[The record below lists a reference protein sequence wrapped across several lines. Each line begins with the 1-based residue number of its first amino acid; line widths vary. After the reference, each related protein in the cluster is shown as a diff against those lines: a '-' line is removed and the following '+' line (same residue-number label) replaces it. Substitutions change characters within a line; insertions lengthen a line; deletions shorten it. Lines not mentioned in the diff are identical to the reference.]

1 MDIDGN
7 EEAEETIAPQDAA
20 PAKKKGGWPAGK
32 PRKVAAT
39 RTVENTPAAAPVRDR
54 VRSRK
59 HQGGQ
64 LNDQFAI
71 SPEMIPPGLSLEWK
85 TETVFGKDNYQYFQF
100 MREQGW
106 EPALAKDFPGFMP
119 ASTDPQSPVRR
130 SGMILMERPIELT
143 REAMRDDRRAAL
155 AAVQAKEEQVRGA
168 PAKDQFQRHRA
179 NGSAEFVYTNRS
191 IEPGLPVE

>member
-1 MDIDGN
+1 MDIDN
-7 EEAEETIAPQDAA
+7 PDAPGGADTPA

-32 PRKVAAT
+32 PRKAAAT
-39 RTVENTPAAAPVRDR
+39 RTVTATPGAAPARER
-54 VRSRK
+54 IRTRQ

-71 SPEMIPPGLSLEWK
+71 NPAMIPPGISLEWK
-85 TETVFGKDNYQYFQF
+85 TETVFGKDNYQYFQY

-119 ASTDPQSPVRR
+119 DNTDPQSPVRR

-143 REAMRDDRRAAL
+143 REAMRDDRMAAL
-155 AAVQAKEEQVRGA
+155 GAVAAKEDQVRGA
-168 PAKDQFQRHRA
+168 PDKNQFQRHRA
-179 NGSAEFVYTNRS
+179 NGSAEFVYTNRT